1 MWNYKLTSGMWARKF
16 RRDASYTLREL
27 EREITNKG
35 LKLNTPRMD
44 GRVRGSRRLV
54 AVEPARNR
62 IVAQFDKDMSRWEIK
77 PTEHAKKDLKRL

>member
-1 MWNYKLTSGMWARKF
+1 MWARKW

-27 EREITNKG
+27 GRDVARKG

-54 AVEPARNR
+54 VVEPGKNRVVAR
-62 IVAQFDKDMSRWEIK
+62 FDKDMSRWEK
-77 PTEHAKKDLKRL
+77 HEHEAKSNRRGLFAALAAGRSG